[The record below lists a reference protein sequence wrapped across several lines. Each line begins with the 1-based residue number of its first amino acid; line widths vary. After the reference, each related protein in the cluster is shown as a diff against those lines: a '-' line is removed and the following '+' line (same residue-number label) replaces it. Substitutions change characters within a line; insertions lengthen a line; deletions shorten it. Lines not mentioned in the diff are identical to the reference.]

1 MVDKTYIDGMVLDMT
16 VCFGSLVDQA
26 SLSDHELV
34 VGAYNGLLG
43 PAYRQSAYI
52 AVDAPVADP
61 DGVEAVA
68 AALIR
73 QDLTG
78 TATMTALAVPA

>member
-1 MVDKTYIDGMVLDMT
+1 MVLGMT
-16 VCFGSLVDQA
+16 ERFRTVVDSA
-26 SLSDHELV
+26 GISDHELV

-52 AVDAPVADP
+52 AVDAPVVEP
-61 DGVEAVA
+61 DGPEAVA

-73 QDLTG
+73 QDLSDP
-78 TATMTALAVPA
+78 ATMTAIAVPA